1 MGDLVRDLKQ
11 RWRLLLGKPV
21 RTGGVAEALRQHFYD
36 VSPHHHANMLAE
48 ESAQRGLLLQY
59 AIARK
64 LGMPLPDFDDIGFRV
79 FSQFN
84 EDGILLC
91 LFATIGAPSRLFVEI
106 GSDFSGSP
114 VYRIPQ
120 NNTLNLAINHD
131 WMGLVIDGDQTHV
144 NAAEHFMRRS
154 LSTQGMQPVCRQA
167 LVTRENIDTLIGGAG
182 VEGEIDFFSL
192 DVDGVDYWLWEA
204 LTVVSPRVVVVEYN
218 RFWRTDDAV
227 TVPYAADFVS
237 PWGSEDPVRRDFF
250 GASLPA
256 FVKLGDRKGYRLV
269 GFNIYRNN
277 AFFMLRGVGEE
288 WFPEVDWRRGFEG
301 TICCLERLPDRPRS
315 AGLGWERV

>member
-1 MGDLVRDLKQ
+1 M
-11 RWRLLLGKPV
+11 
-21 RTGGVAEALRQHFYD
+21 
-36 VSPHHHANMLAE
+36 
-48 ESAQRGLLLQY
+48 
-59 AIARK
+59 
-64 LGMPLPDFDDIGFRV
+64 
-79 FSQFN
+79 
-84 EDGILLC
+84 
-91 LFATIGAPSRLFVEI
+91 IGARTRLFVEI

-120 NNTLNLAINHD
+120 NNTLNLALNHD
-131 WMGLVIDGDQTHV
+131 WMGLVIDGDQSHV
-144 NAAEHFMRRS
+144 DAAENFMKRS
-154 LSTQGMQPVCRQA
+154 LATQGMQPVCRQA
-167 LVTRENIDTLIGGAG
+167 LVTRDNINLLIADAG
-182 VEGEIDFFSL
+182 IEGEIDLFSL

-204 LTVVSPRVVVVEYN
+204 VNVVRPRVVVVEYN

-237 PWGSEDPVRRDFF
+237 PWASDDAERRDFF

-256 FVKLGDRKGYRLV
+256 FTSLADRKGYRLV

-301 TICCLERLPDRPRS
+301 TVCRLERLPERPRS
-315 AGLGWERV
+315 AGLGWEWV